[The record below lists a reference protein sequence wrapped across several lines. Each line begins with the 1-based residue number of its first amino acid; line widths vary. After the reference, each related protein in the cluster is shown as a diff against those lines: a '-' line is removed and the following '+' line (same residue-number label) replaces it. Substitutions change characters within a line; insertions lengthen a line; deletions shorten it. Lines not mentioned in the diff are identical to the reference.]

1 MRPENKWNAGS
12 CDELGVN
19 LKSWGSKTEK
29 ISDPQDIP
37 TSSIKCQ
44 EGQSYFMKSHDLKNE
59 THLQNDQNGTEREV
73 SYFQKP
79 LELFPFTQDRALKSP
94 IFV

>member
-44 EGQSYFMKSHDLKNE
+44 ERQSYFMKSHDLKISK
-59 THLQNDQNGTEREV
+59 NGH
-73 SYFQKP
+73 
-79 LELFPFTQDRALKSP
+79 DRYVLSVD
-94 IFV
+94 IR